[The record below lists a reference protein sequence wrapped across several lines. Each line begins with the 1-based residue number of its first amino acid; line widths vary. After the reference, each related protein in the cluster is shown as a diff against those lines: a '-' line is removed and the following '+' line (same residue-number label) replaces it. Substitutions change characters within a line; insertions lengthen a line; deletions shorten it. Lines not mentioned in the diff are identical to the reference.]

1 MPAVQRAQRNLISK
15 LGLSEDELR
24 PIEELLQ
31 DFISMFSGPLPEQI
45 VAGMT
50 AIFDLDDDEAENVN
64 DALLQHAGV
73 TIEDLQEDVAAE
85 QA

>member
-1 MPAVQRAQRNLISK
+1 M
-15 LGLSEDELR
+15 R

-64 DALLQHAGV
+64 DALLQHAGA
-73 TIEDLQEDVAAE
+73 TIEDLQEDAAAD

>member
-1 MPAVQRAQRNLISK
+1 MPAIHRAQRNFFCK
-15 LGLSEDELR
+15 LGLPANELR

-31 DFISMFSGPLPEQI
+31 EFIGTFTGPLLEQI
-45 VAGMT
+45 VAVMM

-64 DALLQHAGV
+64 DALLQHAGA

>member
-1 MPAVQRAQRNLISK
+1 
-15 LGLSEDELR
+15 
-24 PIEELLQ
+24 
-31 DFISMFSGPLPEQI
+31 MFSWPLPEQV

-50 AIFDLDDDEAENVN
+50 AIFDLDNDEVENVN
-64 DALLQHAGV
+64 DALLQHARV

>member
-1 MPAVQRAQRNLISK
+1 
-15 LGLSEDELR
+15 
-24 PIEELLQ
+24 
-31 DFISMFSGPLPEQI
+31 MFSGPLPEQM

>member
-1 MPAVQRAQRNLISK
+1 
-15 LGLSEDELR
+15 
-24 PIEELLQ
+24 
-31 DFISMFSGPLPEQI
+31 MFSGPLPEQI

-64 DALLQHAGV
+64 DALLQHAGA
-73 TIEDLQEDVAAE
+73 TIEDLQEGAAAD

>member
-1 MPAVQRAQRNLISK
+1 M
-15 LGLSEDELR
+15 R

-31 DFISMFSGPLPEQI
+31 DFISMFSGSLPEQV

-50 AIFDLDDDEAENVN
+50 AIFDLDNDEVENVN
-64 DALLQHAGV
+64 DALLQHAGA